1 MRENRLIITKLKY
14 YNNVLSHFSI
24 NIYAAL
30 TIRVNSKKYVSSFFD
45 ITIFVNRILR
55 VRTITTI
62 TNRDI
67 IITITNPNV
76 ALYN

>member
-24 NIYAAL
+24 KIYTAL

>member
-24 NIYAAL
+24 NIYTAL

-76 ALYN
+76 AL